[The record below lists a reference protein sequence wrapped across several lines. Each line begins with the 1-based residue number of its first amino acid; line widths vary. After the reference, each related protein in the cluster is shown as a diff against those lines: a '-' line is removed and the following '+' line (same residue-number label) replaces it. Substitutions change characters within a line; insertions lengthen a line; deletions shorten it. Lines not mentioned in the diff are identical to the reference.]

1 MSELREGNRRLRLLD
16 RLLPLLVLALGAALT
31 LYYILGPAEGY
42 MTSDCTDSLRW
53 AQATYESGRLI
64 SDDFYYAA
72 LLPFGGNLIFLPFI
86 ALFGYSMTAQLC
98 GLALFALLFIAA
110 LWYLATG
117 LGYSR
122 LTAATMVSVTLMIMS
137 SSAKLREIMWEHI
150 FYYNLGLLFFCF
162 GFGLALRILRRGG
175 MAEDL
180 GRARAHDWVRVAVL
194 LVFSLVAATDGLQT
208 LVCFTLPLV
217 CGIFIDRFFDRDA
230 LLCRRNINTAV
241 LLLLLVLCSALGF
254 LLIAPLSHG
263 VSAGY
268 ADAYSS
274 WSAMS
279 TWADNLLGFLENWL
293 SLLGVSVA
301 SGDPL
306 VSLASIINMLRVVG
320 GLALLVAPLVLLA
333 RFNKLES
340 GAVRAVLVGHFAVS
354 AFILFAVVF
363 GKLGGANWR
372 LVPMLGTSV
381 LASVV
386 TAVELLREK
395 GIAARVGALLL
406 ALLVLLGCVSAVE
419 IARMPAD
426 YGDDNSWHA
435 VSAELTARGLKYG
448 YANFWWAE
456 SLTMIS
462 DGELV
467 VANISAGTRTPQKY
481 NYQQPANSYDDR
493 ADANGYFLMLTES
506 EEATM
511 SAWLNLQRTQGA
523 IREEFTVE
531 SEPYD
536 LRGYSGSV
544 VYVYVFDE
552 NIF

>member
-1 MSELREGNRRLRLLD
+1 MSEVREESRLCRLLD
-16 RLLPLLVLALGAALT
+16 RLLPILVLGLGAALT

-86 ALFGYSMTAQLC
+86 AIFGYSMTAQLC

-110 LWYLATG
+110 LYYFATG

-122 LTAATMVSVTLMIMS
+122 LTSAGMVSIMLMIMS

-175 MAEDL
+175 MADDL
-180 GRARAHDWVRVAVL
+180 GAARPHDWARVALL

-217 CGIFIDRFFDRDA
+217 CGIFADRFFHRDA
-230 LLCRRNINTAV
+230 LLCRRNLSTA
-241 LLLLLVLCSALGF
+241 LLLAALAVFSMVGFVL
-254 LLIAPLSHG
+254 IVPLSHG

-279 TWADNLLGFLENWL
+279 TWVDNFLGFFANWL
-293 SLLGVSVA
+293 SLLGVSVTA
-301 SGDPL
+301 GDPL
-306 VSLASIINMLRVVG
+306 VSLSSIINMVRILG
-320 GLALLVAPLVLLA
+320 GIALLAAPLVLLA
-333 RFNKLES
+333 RFNKTES
-340 GAVRAVLVGHFAVS
+340 GAVRSVLIGHMAVS
-354 AFILFAVVF
+354 AFILFAVTF

-381 LASVV
+381 LTSVV
-386 TAVELLREK
+386 AAVELLREK

-406 ALLVLLGCVSAVE
+406 ALLVLLGCISAFE

-426 YGDDNSWHA
+426 YGDDNSWHE
-435 VSAELTARGLKYG
+435 VAEQLTAHDLRYG

-456 SLTMIS
+456 SVTMIS
-462 DGELV
+462 NGELV

-481 NYQQPANSYDDR
+481 NYQQPAGSYDDR
-493 ADANGYFLMLTES
+493 PDANGYFLLLTES
-506 EEATM
+506 ENETM
-511 SAWLNLQRTQGA
+511 SAYINAQRTKGA
-523 IREEFTVE
+523 IREEFAIE

-536 LRGYSGSV
+536 LRGYTGRLI
-544 VYVYVFDE
+544 YVYVFDE